1 MKSRLKNRSVS
12 STASLAVLNGST
24 GSLIF
29 ILLAVFFLLAT
40 FAKPSMLSG
49 ARMGVADLFTPV
61 LSAISQPFQ
70 NMAAAVS
77 GISGKAALKAE
88 NTKLTMENARLR
100 EWYQTALML
109 QAENQSLQKLLNL
122 KVNTDHKYV
131 TARVISDGGN
141 AFVKTLLVS
150 SGVQDG
156 IQKNQAVLAG
166 EGMIGRIIEA
176 GKNGARIL
184 LMTDI
189 NSRIPVIIEGTN
201 QKAVLAGNNGK
212 YPTLKHLPKDS
223 GLVVGT
229 RIITS
234 GDGGVFPFG
243 LAVGTVVADQ
253 SGAKFIKP
261 YADMERIT
269 YVRIVDTVSNPNL
282 IRGDLSSSSSY

>member
-1 MKSRLKNRSVS
+1 MKSRIKNRSVS
-12 STASLAVLNGST
+12 STASLTLLNGRT
-24 GSLIF
+24 GSLFF
-29 ILLAVFFLLAT
+29 ILLAVFFLLVT

-49 ARMGVADLFTPV
+49 ARIGVSDTFAPV

-77 GISGKAALKAE
+77 GVSGKATLKAE
-88 NTKLTMENARLR
+88 NTKLMMENARLR

-122 KVNTDHKYV
+122 KASMDRKYV
-131 TARVISDGGN
+131 TARVVSDGGK

-150 SGVQDG
+150 SGQQDG
-156 IQKNQAVLAG
+156 VKKNQAVLAG

-176 GKNGARIL
+176 GNNASRIL

-201 QKAVLAGNNGK
+201 QKAVLTGNNGK

-223 GLVVGT
+223 GLTVGT

-243 LAVGTVVADQ
+243 LPVGTVVVDQ
-253 SGAKFIKP
+253 FGAKFIQP

-269 YVRIVDTVSNPNL
+269 YVRVVDTVSNPNL
-282 IRGDLSSSSSY
+282 IRGDLSSSSY